1 MKQKLFLSHS
11 SKDIAIV
18 GAFVDFMY
26 KIGLTEKDIVC
37 TSVASTKI
45 PVNEDIYEYLNTLLS
60 DERIFVIF
68 FLSDNYYSSPVC
80 LNEMSNVANFHT
92 T

>member
-37 TSVASTKI
+37 TSVASRS
-45 PVNEDIYEYLNTLLS
+45 E
-60 DERIFVIF
+60 ERRVGKECG
-68 FLSDNYYSSPVC
+68 S
-80 LNEMSNVANFHT
+80 
-92 T
+92 